1 MSSARDP
8 TARLRA
14 GLNPLLTASIGGYHP
29 NQNNTPLSAVSMA
42 SGSHSSVNAFSSG
55 QTPVSAIQPYNPQ
68 QWIASPVPGH
78 TERPVRPYDEP
89 QSSPLPP
96 PPYSPP
102 RSQRPPSM
110 SFDAQQVANISAAR
124 APPPP
129 SIQQRPSPEVATT
142 TFAPPPGTRGASRER
157 RFGLPSFG
165 RRREAE
171 QTSNSP
177 ESSQTGGFNTC
188 RG

>member
-89 QSSPLPP
+89 QCELFLPFVC
-96 PPYSPP
+96 
-102 RSQRPPSM
+102 QM
-110 SFDAQQVANISAAR
+110 LGMLV
-124 APPPP
+124 
-129 SIQQRPSPEVATT
+129 
-142 TFAPPPGTRGASRER
+142 
-157 RFGLPSFG
+157 
-165 RRREAE
+165 
-171 QTSNSP
+171 
-177 ESSQTGGFNTC
+177 
-188 RG
+188 